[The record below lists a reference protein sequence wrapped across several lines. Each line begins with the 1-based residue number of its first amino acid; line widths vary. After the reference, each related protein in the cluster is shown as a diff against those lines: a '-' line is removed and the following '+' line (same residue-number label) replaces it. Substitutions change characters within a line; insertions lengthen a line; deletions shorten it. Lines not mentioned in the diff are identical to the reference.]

1 MKRTRI
7 MCFFVLFPLFFASC
21 AARISGSL
29 QANGQADLNIYAAL
43 EPRMAALIASFAN
56 AGSPVPGGQSGAPIL
71 NGPAIS
77 ASMSSAPGVASVS
90 FKNTTPAAIEGP
102 VKVSRIGDFLAGGK
116 TSGFISFEQQPP
128 KSGEPSGGG
137 RCVISLSLDSGPDIL
152 ALISPDIGDYLSAL
166 MAPLA
171 TGEALTK
178 TEYLAL
184 VRSVYSAGIANE
196 IANASIRASID
207 FPGQV
212 QSVRGG
218 TFSGRR
224 ADFNIPLL
232 DLLVLETPLSYEV
245 TWR

>member
-1 MKRTRI
+1 
-7 MCFFVLFPLFFASC
+7 MCFLVLLFLFFSSC

-43 EPRMAALIASFAN
+43 EPRTAALIDRLAK
-56 AGSPVPGGQSGAPIL
+56 AGGGQQGGPIM

-77 ASMSSAPGVASVS
+77 ASMATAPGVASVS

-116 TSGFISFEQQPP
+116 TGGFISFEQSPP
-128 KSGEPSGGG
+128 GAPSGGG
-137 RCVISLSLDSGPDIL
+137 RCVISMSLDSGPEIL
-152 ALISPDIGDYLSAL
+152 ALISPDIGDYLAAL

-171 TGEALTK
+171 TGEKPTK
-178 TEYLAL
+178 AEYLAL
-184 VRSVYSAGIANE
+184 VSSVYSGGIANE
-196 IANASIRASID
+196 IANAAIRASID

-212 QSVRGG
+212 QSVKGG
-218 TFSGRR
+218 TFSGRK
-224 ADFNIPLL
+224 AEFNIPLL